1 LVSAI
6 RYQHD
11 RRRSTPWG
19 FNSLASDMHPTD
31 VKSLRSQLASMQLM
45 RIACAEDTR
54 LGTTHSAL
62 TS

>member
-1 LVSAI
+1 M
-6 RYQHD
+6 
-11 RRRSTPWG
+11 G

-31 VKSLRSQLASMQLM
+31 VKSLRSQLTGMQLM

-54 LGTTHSAL
+54 LETTHSAL